1 MEIKRFLERIPGGMM
16 VVPLL
21 LGAIVNTVAP
31 NALRIDGFTQALFVD
46 AVPVLAALYLVCAGA
61 QLNLRSFGTSVAK
74 GVTLLTVKWF
84 VAVIFT
90 LLAIWFGGE
99 SGLWLGLAPLAIM
112 AAMSNSNGAM
122 YMAVASQYGKQD
134 DKAAYS
140 ILVLNDGPLLT
151 MLAFTILGFMGFVE
165 GMFSIMPFI
174 SVLIPLLVGVVL
186 GNLDGK
192 MRDFFVS
199 GSDMIIPFL
208 AFALGMG
215 IDLTAILEG
224 GLSGVLLGVFTL
236 IFTGGAAFFVFK
248 LFKWNPI
255 VGAAEGTTA
264 GNAVMVPAVIAA
276 ANPAFASVE
285 AVSTVQVAA
294 SAVTTAILLPIALS
308 LLVKLTGAQKNT
320 LTENVTSNDITSEK
334 VN

>member
-1 MEIKRFLERIPGGMM
+1 
-16 VVPLL
+16 
-21 LGAIVNTVAP
+21 
-31 NALRIDGFTQALFVD
+31 
-46 AVPVLAALYLVCAGA
+46 
-61 QLNLRSFGTSVAK
+61 
-74 GVTLLTVKWF
+74 
-84 VAVIFT
+84 
-90 LLAIWFGGE
+90 
-99 SGLWLGLAPLAIM
+99 
-112 AAMSNSNGAM
+112 
-122 YMAVASQYGKQD
+122 
-134 DKAAYS
+134 
-140 ILVLNDGPLLT
+140 
-151 MLAFTILGFMGFVE
+151 
-165 GMFSIMPFI
+165 
-174 SVLIPLLVGVVL
+174 
-186 GNLDGK
+186 
-192 MRDFFVS
+192 
-199 GSDMIIPFL
+199 MIIPFL

-320 LTENVTSNDITSEK
+320 LTENVTSNDVTSEK